1 MNLTAKA
8 CTLLLTSLFIAS
20 CNNEGGNV
28 AGAAPGDF
36 AGSVE
41 VGVVALK
48 SEPVPRNIELP
59 GRVVAFATA
68 EVRPQV
74 NGVVRKIGFREGGDV
89 KAGDVLYELDDTKY
103 KAAYA
108 AAAAALK
115 KAEAATA
122 GAQVTFDR
130 NRKLAASNAV
140 SAQTLD
146 DVRTSLLQAQADEDA
161 AKAELETAR
170 INLDYTIIR
179 APIGGVAGVSQASVG
194 TLVTE
199 NQTDALVTIRQID
212 PVHVDLVDS
221 SANLLRMRDE
231 VAAGRLGRRT
241 DTAPTMWLT
250 LETGKEYDRKGTFSL
265 AEMVV
270 SQTMGTFTVRATF
283 DNPDRVLAPGM
294 FVRAKVDL
302 GSVPDAFLIPQ
313 RAVSRDTSGNA
324 TVYLASGDDKAQ
336 LRRVSTSGSVGND
349 WIVIDG
355 VKNGD
360 RLIVDGFQSISDGTA
375 LKVVEASIDEDGVVK
390 QQLRQAGQEPVK
402 AVQ

>member
-1 MNLTAKA
+1 
-8 CTLLLTSLFIAS
+8 
-20 CNNEGGNV
+20 
-28 AGAAPGDF
+28 
-36 AGSVE
+36 
-41 VGVVALK
+41 
-48 SEPVPRNIELP
+48 
-59 GRVVAFATA
+59 
-68 EVRPQV
+68 
-74 NGVVRKIGFREGGDV
+74 
-89 KAGDVLYELDDTKY
+89 
-103 KAAYA
+103 
-108 AAAAALK
+108 
-115 KAEAATA
+115 
-122 GAQVTFDR
+122 
-130 NRKLAASNAV
+130 
-140 SAQTLD
+140 
-146 DVRTSLLQAQADEDA
+146 
-161 AKAELETAR
+161 
-170 INLDYTIIR
+170 
-179 APIGGVAGVSQASVG
+179 
-194 TLVTE
+194 
-199 NQTDALVTIRQID
+199 
-212 PVHVDLVDS
+212 
-221 SANLLRMRDE
+221 
-231 VAAGRLGRRT
+231 
-241 DTAPTMWLT
+241 
-250 LETGKEYDRKGTFSL
+250 
-265 AEMVV
+265 VV